1 MLTRFDQSFPAARGF
16 SFYFTVSLPN
26 RYLTS
31 LKPAVATLIIFGLLL
46 TTSVGTI
53 FASQNTLPGQKL
65 YTVKRLTENIRL
77 IFAFDKTEKNVLR
90 AELLSTRVEEAK
102 VLARRVQAAPDPKT
116 EQSLATAVKDI
127 KNGVDILQ
135 KEILSQSSAPEP
147 VKFDIT
153 ADEGSLPVQ
162 DGKKMAQMIL
172 SEGLRKTLE
181 ETKDSLAKKDL
192 TSALAK
198 TIEVNEKL
206 TGQEANSG
214 IENNKLSAPA
224 LPTAP
229 FEQKAVQPVSPI
241 ELGSKGPASP
251 ALSDDK
257 QSEGSGSIGSV
268 FVPPAQKSDDFK
280 ISPTREGDMG
290 TGIIREK

>member
-1 MLTRFDQSFPAARGF
+1 MLSHFDQSFPAARGF
-16 SFYFTVSLPN
+16 SFYDI
-26 RYLTS
+26 TS

-90 AELLSTRVEEAK
+90 AELLSARVEEAR
-102 VLARRVQAAPDPKT
+102 VLARRVQAAPDFKT
-116 EQSLATAVKDI
+116 EQNLATAVKDI
-127 KNGVDILQ
+127 KNGVDVLQ

-172 SEGLRKTLE
+172 SEGLQKTLE

-206 TGQEANSG
+206 TGQEANLG
-214 IENNKLSAPA
+214 TENNKLSAPA

-229 FEQKAVQPVSPI
+229 FEQKAAQTVNPI
-241 ELGSKGPASP
+241 ESKAKGPASP
-251 ALSDDK
+251 VLSDDK
-257 QSEGSGSIGSV
+257 QSGESGSIGSIS
-268 FVPPAQKSDDFK
+268 VPPAQKSDDFK
-280 ISPTREGDMG
+280 ISPTRDSDIK
-290 TGIIREK
+290 TDIIRER